1 MKLGSTLA
9 MILLAIVSIGHL
21 ARVVLGV
28 ELVAGG
34 TEIPMWVSYMGVLIP
49 GAIVFL
55 LWRECCDRTNE
66 NGR

>member
-9 MILLAIVSIGHL
+9 MILLAVVSIGHL
-21 ARVVLGV
+21 ARIVWGV

-34 TEIPMWVSYMGVLIP
+34 TEIPMWVSYMGCLIP

-55 LWRECCDRTNE
+55 LWREACDRNS
-66 NGR
+66 